1 MPLLEHSDCVLL
13 VIDAQPGFY
22 AGGDLSRADRAA
34 AEAALERAAWLTRL
48 ADRLGVP
55 VVLTE
60 EDAARHGSTDA
71 RITGVLGASA
81 RVLDKPTFAVTGSP
95 PIAAAIAATG
105 RRTAVLTGF
114 ETDVCVA
121 QSAVGLRAGG
131 SRSVIVDDACFSPG
145 EMHARGLARA
155 AQDGVEINH
164 AKGVGYEWV
173 ASVDASRTVID
184 ADPVLSAAPFR
195 L

>member
-1 MPLLEHSDCVLL
+1 MPLLEATDCVLV

-22 AGGDLSRADRAA
+22 AGGDLAEADRRG

-48 ADRLGVP
+48 AVRLGIP
-55 VVLTE
+55 VVVTE
-60 EDAARHGSTDA
+60 EDATRHGPTDE
-71 RITGVLGASA
+71 RITGVLAAGTP
-81 RVLDKPTFAVTGSP
+81 VLDKATFGLTGSP

-105 RRTAVLTGF
+105 RGTAVLAGY

-121 QSAVGLRAGG
+121 QSAVGLRTGG
-131 SRSVIVDDACFSPG
+131 RRAVVVDDACFSPG

-155 AQDGVEINH
+155 AQDGVEVNH
-164 AKGVGYEWV
+164 TKGVAYEWV
-173 ASVDASRTVID
+173 ATVEASRTVID
-184 ADPVLSAAPFR
+184 ADPVLAAAPFR

>member
-1 MPLLEHSDCVLL
+1 MPLLDRTDCVLL
-13 VIDAQPGFY
+13 VIDAQPGFH
-22 AGGDLSRADRAA
+22 AGLPEPDRGA
-34 AEAALERAAWLTRL
+34 AEAALARVAWLTRL
-48 ADRLGVP
+48 AVRLDIP
-55 VVLTE
+55 VVVTE
-60 EDAARHGSTDA
+60 EDAARNGPTDA
-71 RITGVLGASA
+71 RVTGVLGSSA

-95 PIAAAIAATG
+95 PIAEAIAATG

-121 QSAVGLRAGG
+121 QSAVGLVEHGGRA
-131 SRSVIVDDACFSPG
+131 VIVDDACFSPG

-164 AKGVGYEWV
+164 AKGVAYEWV
-173 ASVDASRTVID
+173 ASVEASRTVID
-184 ADPVLSAAPFR
+184 ADAALADAPFR